1 VEFAAMVTVNL
12 LLNAVVTG
20 ILLGGF
26 YAAVS
31 IGITIAFG
39 MLDIVNIAHPVFI
52 VMGSFVAYI
61 INRLFGVDPILTVML
76 ASPLFFL
83 LGAAIFRFYYAA
95 FESSGKGSLRGLAFF
110 FGILFVIEVTLL
122 LAFGVDYRL
131 VQTAYIG
138 PNVGFEQIDLPLRMV
153 IPFVGSIILICGLHV
168 FFSRT
173 FVGRAIMAVAQD
185 EFALGLMAVD
195 SVAIRQFAFGIAI
208 ATAAIAGGFLIVIQP
223 VDASLGREYIGRVF
237 AICVLGGMGSISGTV
252 IAALILGVAET
263 ITSTLFG
270 ASWAPAVSFAA
281 LLLTLAIRPS
291 GIMGR

>member
-1 VEFAAMVTVNL
+1 MVTFNL
-12 LLNAVVTG
+12 LVNAVVTG

-26 YAAVS
+26 YAAVT

-52 VMGSFVAYI
+52 IMGSFIAYI
-61 INRLFGVDPILTVML
+61 VNRNFGLDPLLTVIL
-76 ASPLFFL
+76 ATPLFFL
-83 LGAAIFRFYYAA
+83 LGIVIFRFYYAA
-95 FESSGKGSLRGLAFF
+95 FEKSGKGSLRGLAFF

-131 VQTAYIG
+131 VQTSYIG
-138 PNVGFEQIDLPLRMV
+138 PNIGFKHIDLPLRMV
-153 IPFVGSIILICGLHV
+153 IPFVGSMMLVTGLSV

-173 FVGRAIMAVAQD
+173 FIGRAIMAVAQD
-185 EFALGLMAVD
+185 EFALSLMAVD
-195 SVAIRQFAFGIAI
+195 TVALRQLAFGVAI

-223 VDASLGREYIGRVF
+223 VDPSLGREYIGRVF
-237 AICVLGGMGSISGTV
+237 AICVLGGLGSITGTV
-252 IAALILGVAET
+252 IAALILGTVET
-263 ITSTLFG
+263 ITSTLFDP
-270 ASWAPAVSFAA
+270 SWAPAVSFAA